1 MVMVMM
7 MVTEI
12 IMILNI
18 TDITNYKPEHATKR
32 VGTTRGVKQSVL
44 MTYSRARHTKGR
56 ARERES
62 SSQVERLIYGRSPT
76 GVVGRVNFTRDRK
89 NDAQERACS

>member
-1 MVMVMM
+1 MYTTYLMVMVMM

-44 MTYSRARHTKGR
+44 MTYSRARHDFAQAWSVGLFSKAWRKLSGYSCTMMVTES
-56 ARERES
+56 ER
-62 SSQVERLIYGRSPT
+62 
-76 GVVGRVNFTRDRK
+76 
-89 NDAQERACS
+89 